1 WPTSTTPRW
10 IRKEICTS
18 ICTTTCSTCRRK
30 TKCRSDA
37 AQRWCPRRIRTAE
50 STNGLP
56 RQGGRA
62 EGRRKNQRLHLNL
75 LAAAIIGLV
84 VAAGLAFTAWRPE
97 SRMEALLQN
106 LGRQVTAERWEQ
118 AEATLRTVEE
128 EWHKRRTWLLLNNSR
143 NAVLRFEEQLA
154 RVR

>member
-1 WPTSTTPRW
+1 M
-10 IRKEICTS
+10 
-18 ICTTTCSTCRRK
+18 
-30 TKCRSDA
+30 
-37 AQRWCPRRIRTAE
+37 
-50 STNGLP
+50 
-56 RQGGRA
+56 
-62 EGRRKNQRLHLNL
+62 GRRKIPRINFNL

-106 LGRQVTAERWEQ
+106 LGRQVAAEGWEQ

-154 RVR
+154 RVRAGVSLRHGASAAVDAEELHAVWQEFAG